1 MSVAIEALCVL
12 LAKLGKQFPIRV
24 CIHSMNLAGY
34 QSKSRDLLTT
44 VNREYLVKH
53 YSSYVIDQF
62 MRLLA
67 KG

>member
-1 MSVAIEALCVL
+1 MCIVGETWQAVSYPCL
-12 LAKLGKQFPIRV
+12 LPFNEL
-24 CIHSMNLAGY
+24 Y

-44 VNREYLVKH
+44 VNREYLVKQ